1 MGPHLMRRPPK
12 FVHGFIDRHGRPRF
26 YFRRAGFKKIPLPG
40 LPWSP
45 AFMEAYETALAGQP
59 LQIGS
64 ARTKPGT
71 IRALAVSYF
80 NSPDFR
86 SLRPSSQ
93 AIYRGIIDRFCTQYG
108 DNRIANLKREH
119 VVKLMAARAQR
130 PVAANNLRKVLR
142 AMMRHAVEIG
152 LRADDPTRDV
162 RTIRVKSDG
171 FHSWNDDEIAQFE
184 KRHPTGTPARLALA
198 LLLYTGQRRSDVVR
212 MGPQHIRNGVLG
224 VRQQK
229 TGFELAI
236 PVHSTLAAVIAE
248 TPTYHLTFL
257 TNQFGRPFTAGYFG
271 QWFREQCDMAGLR
284 HCSAHGLR
292 KAAARR
298 LAEAGC
304 TAHEIA
310 AITGHASLKEIE
322 HYTKAVDQQKLAASA
337 MEKTRTLSGQPYAR
351 LAKKRKK
358 P

>member
-1 MGPHLMRRPPK
+1 MGPPLMRRPPRYC
-12 FVHGFIDRHGRPRF
+12 HGFIDRHGKPRW
-26 YFRRAGFKKIPLPG
+26 YFRRAGFRKIPLPG

-45 AFMEAYETALAGQP
+45 AFMEAYETAMAGQP

-64 ARTKPGT
+64 ARTRPGT
-71 IRALAVSYF
+71 VRALAVSYF

-93 AIYRGIIDRFCTQYG
+93 VIYRGLIDRFCIQYG

-119 VVKLMAARAQR
+119 VVKLMAARAER
-130 PVAANNLRKVLR
+130 PAAANNLRKVLR
-142 AMMRHAVEIG
+142 AMMKHAVEID
-152 LRADDPTRDV
+152 LRVDDPTRDV
-162 RTIRVKSDG
+162 KAMRVKSAG

-184 KRHPTGTPARLALA
+184 KRHPVGTPARLALA

-212 MGPQHIRNGVLG
+212 MGPQHIRDGVLG

-229 TGFELAI
+229 TRIELAI
-236 PVHSTLAAVIAE
+236 PVHSALAAVIAE

-257 TNQFGRPFTAGYFG
+257 TNQLGRPFTAGYFG

-304 TAHEIA
+304 STHEIA
-310 AITGHASLKEIE
+310 AITGHATLKEIAR
-322 HYTKAVDQQKLAASA
+322 YTEAVDRRRLAQSA
-337 MEKTRTLSGQPYAR
+337 MAKVRTSSDKPDEKFV
-351 LAKKRKK
+351 KKG
-358 P
+358 